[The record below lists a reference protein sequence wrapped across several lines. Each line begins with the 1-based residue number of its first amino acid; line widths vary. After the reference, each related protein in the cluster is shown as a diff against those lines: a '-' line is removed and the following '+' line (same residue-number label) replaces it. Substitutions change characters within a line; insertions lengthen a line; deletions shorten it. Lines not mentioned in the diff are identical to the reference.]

1 MLKMAVRNSIE
12 HNEKKYP
19 MMNDLFQNISFDKS
33 IVSSKHKIIN
43 MKKLMR
49 KYIDEVDTLNVKL
62 MERGSVPKDMRLP
75 TNATHIWYNEAKK
88 YKKTVNYLRAEL
100 KKLQDKDVYHKYFLK
115 EEREIRKYKQNNIE
129 LDVENKRLRAENYKL
144 RGMKPDPVIK
154 SKSINVL
161 DLNYE

>member
-1 MLKMAVRNSIE
+1 MSRPPPRNSIE

-19 MMNDLFQNISFDKS
+19 MMNDLFENIMFDKS
-33 IVSSKHKIIN
+33 IVSNKHKIIN

-62 MERGSVPKDMRLP
+62 MERGSPKDMRLP
-75 TNATHIWYNEAKK
+75 TNATHIWYEEAKK
-88 YKKTVNYLRAEL
+88 YKKTVNHLRAEL
-100 KKLQDKDVYHKYFLK
+100 KKLQDKDVYHKYFLN

-129 LDVENKRLRAENYKL
+129 LGNENKRLRAENYKL

-154 SKSINVL
+154 LTNVL
-161 DLNYE
+161 DLNY